1 MPNKAFQSDNE
12 LHPLER
18 TPQSNEESVDAK
30 IHTAKK
36 NVAVHQ

>member
-1 MPNKAFQSDNE
+1 MPNKSGLSPFE

-18 TPQSNEESVDAK
+18 TPQSNQEPVDAK

-36 NVAVHQ
+36 SVTAHQ